1 MNEIGDVLCND
12 GLSSFGFGVLG
23 GEDEIMFDHLNLVRF
38 LGKDIKPYEV
48 LLADYGIEKGNDL
61 VTVNQAYDREHPGNF
76 TRYEENGFSVFD
88 IPEALEEY
96 GMYLAEERDW

>member
-1 MNEIGDVLCND
+1 M
-12 GLSSFGFGVLG
+12 
-23 GEDEIMFDHLNLVRF
+23 
-38 LGKDIKPYEV
+38 
-48 LLADYGIEKGNDL
+48 LLADYGIEKVNDL